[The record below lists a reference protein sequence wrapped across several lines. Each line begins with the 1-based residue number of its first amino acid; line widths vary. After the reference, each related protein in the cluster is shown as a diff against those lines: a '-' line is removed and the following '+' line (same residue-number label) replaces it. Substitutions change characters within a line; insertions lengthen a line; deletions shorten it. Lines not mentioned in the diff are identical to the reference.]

1 MNYPCGLIR
10 DLLPLY
16 HDDICS
22 PESRSAIEAHCS
34 ECADCKKMLDALRTV
49 PEPQAN
55 MRDAAPLLPIQKRW
69 NREKKKFLWIGLGIA
84 LFLLLTIIGHTALTQ
99 WYCIPMGKDDV
110 VLTGLYQTSD
120 GVIHVSFDD
129 LYDLN
134 FFSSA
139 VEVGAD
145 GYGYIPVYRPILAKK
160 TNTPHRIGTSGLG
173 FDPDTAFAWLN
184 ENSMMPVTK
193 VYLGIK
199 DDPENS
205 ILVWEK
211 GMEVRPATAEEEA
224 EYAEYRAH

>member
-22 PESRSAIEAHCS
+22 PESRSAIETHCS
-34 ECADCKKMLDALRTV
+34 ECADCKKILEALGTA

-55 MRDAAPLLPIQKRW
+55 IQDAAPLLPIQKRW
-69 NREKKKFLWIGLGIA
+69 EHEKKRSLWIGLGIA
-84 LFLLLTIIGHTALTQ
+84 LLLLLVIVGHAVLTE
-99 WYCIPMGKDDV
+99 WYCIPMGKDDI
-110 VLTGLYQTSD
+110 VLMDLYQTSD
-120 GVIHVSFDD
+120 GMIHVSYDD

-134 FFSSA
+134 YFSSA

-145 GYGYIPVYRPILAKK
+145 GCGYISCFRPILAKK
-160 TNTPHRIGTSGLG
+160 TNAPHRIGTAGVG
-173 FDPDTAFAWLN
+173 FDPDSAFAWLG
-184 ENSMMPVTK
+184 ESWVPVTK

-211 GMEVRPATAEEEA
+211 GMKVRPATAEEEA
-224 EYAEYRAH
+224 EYAAH

>member
-34 ECADCKKMLDALRTV
+34 ECADCKKMLDALRTA
-49 PEPQAN
+49 PEPQTN
-55 MRDAAPLLPIQKRW
+55 MRDAATLLPIQKRW

>member
-16 HDDICS
+16 HDDVCS
-22 PESRSAIEAHCS
+22 PESRNAVDAHCS
-34 ECADCKKMLDALRTV
+34 ECPDCKKMLEALNTA
-49 PEPQAN
+49 PEPQKN
-55 MRDAAPLLPIQKRW
+55 MEDVAPLSPIQKRW

-84 LFLLLTIIGHTALTQ
+84 LILVLIIISHSVLTQ

-110 VLTGLYQTSD
+110 VLMELYQTSD
-120 GVIHVSFDD
+120 GIIHISFDN

-134 FFSSA
+134 YFSTA

-145 GYGYIPVYRPILAKK
+145 GNGYISVYRPILAKK

-184 ENSMMPVTK
+184 EETRLPVTK
-193 VYLGIK
+193 LYLGIK
-199 DDPENS
+199 DDPANS

-211 GMEVRPATAEEEA
+211 GMEVRPATPEEESM
-224 EYAEYRAH
+224 YMMR